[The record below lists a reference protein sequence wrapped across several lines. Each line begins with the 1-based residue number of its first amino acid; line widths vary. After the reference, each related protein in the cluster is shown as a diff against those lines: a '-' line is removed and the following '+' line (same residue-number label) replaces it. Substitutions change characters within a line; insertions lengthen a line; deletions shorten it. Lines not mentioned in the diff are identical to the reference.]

1 MDKET
6 IERLVAHALEMVPRA
21 YAPYSRFQVGAA
33 VLAAS
38 GKIYGGANVENASY
52 PAGICAE
59 RSAIAQAIS
68 AGERKLAAI
77 AICGGKDGA
86 IADYCPPCGICRQ
99 VMAEFCAPDFK
110 IILRDG
116 ENVQTFT
123 LSDLLPLWLST
134 VPASCSSV
142 SFSHFMQTMSAS
154 CGFPRTEDAPPET
167 HSDDASF
174 VSCGRVISGNH
185 SLFLLE

>member
-68 AGERKLAAI
+68 AGERELAAI
-77 AICGGKDGA
+77 AICGGKGGA
-86 IADYCPPCGICRQ
+86 VADFCAPCGICRQ
-99 VMAEFCAPDFK
+99 TMREFCDPEAFRVVGARSAADCK
-110 IILRDG
+110 VYALA
-116 ENVQTFT
+116 E
-123 LSDLLPLWLST
+123 LLPD
-134 VPASCSSV
+134 
-142 SFSHFMQTMSAS
+142 SF
-154 CGFPRTEDAPPET
+154 GPE
-167 HSDDASF
+167 AL
-174 VSCGRVISGNH
+174 CC
-185 SLFLLE
+185 

>member
-77 AICGGKDGA
+77 AICGGKDGV
-86 IADYCPPCGICRQ
+86 IAGFCAPCGICRQ
-99 VMAEFCAPDFK
+99 TMREFCDPEEFRVVVARSTSDYK
-110 IILRDG
+110 IYSLD
-116 ENVQTFT
+116 Q
-123 LSDLLPLWLST
+123 LLPE
-134 VPASCSSV
+134 
-142 SFSHFMQTMSAS
+142 SF
-154 CGFPRTEDAPPET
+154 GPE
-167 HSDDASF
+167 AL
-174 VSCGRVISGNH
+174 CC
-185 SLFLLE
+185 